1 MPLSA
6 GRLVPV
12 CVIQDPG
19 ELFTSKHSIPPAY
32 RHTQQTD
39 KQQCSLN
46 D

>member
-6 GRLVPV
+6 GGVVPV
-12 CVIQDPG
+12 CVIQGPS
-19 ELFTSKHSIPPAY
+19 ELFTSKHSIPAAL